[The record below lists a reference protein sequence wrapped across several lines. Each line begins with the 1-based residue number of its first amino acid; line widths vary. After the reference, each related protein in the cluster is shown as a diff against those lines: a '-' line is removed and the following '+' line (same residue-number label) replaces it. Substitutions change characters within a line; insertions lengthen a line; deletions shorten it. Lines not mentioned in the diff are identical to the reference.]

1 MKRRALLLLLAAAG
15 FAQEAP
21 ELHKIYVPYT
31 KLEEVLGTDKER
43 VMVPYQEFL
52 ELWKLKYGPKAEP
65 GKPPV
70 PFVVES
76 ATYDSPFCMELGP
89 GRALEPIGVFRFLN
103 HSCDPNCEL
112 FFYVPAARGNG
123 RQREPADR
131 LWLKSLRRIAIGE
144 ELTIDYAWPAERAIP
159 CLCGAA
165 NCRGWIVASE
175 ETFQIA
181 NCKLQI
187 EK

>member
-1 MKRRALLLLLAAAG
+1 MSLHVCVGPSPVGRGVFARREFPQREVIGRIRGAIIRDAWYESDYCMAIDADS
-15 FAQEAP
+15 
-21 ELHKIYVPYT
+21 V
-31 KLEEVLGTDKER
+31 LE
-43 VMVPYQEFL
+43 P
-52 ELWKLKYGPKAEP
+52 
-65 GKPPV
+65 
-70 PFVVES
+70 
-76 ATYDSPFCMELGP
+76 DSPFCY
-89 GRALEPIGVFRFLN
+89 LN
-103 HSCDPNCEL
+103 HSCAPNCAWFIAEEEDGESNRPDPQL
-112 FFYVPAARGNG
+112 LLYATRDIAAG
-123 RQREPADR
+123 D
-131 LWLKSLRRIAIGE
+131 

>member
-1 MKRRALLLLLAAAG
+1 MLPRRY
-15 FAQEAP
+15 P
-21 ELHKIYVPYT
+21 SVELRDTRVGLGVFTRQAFRRYRIIGDICGKI
-31 KLEEVLGTDKER
+31 
-43 VMVPYQEFL
+43 
-52 ELWKLKYGPKAEP
+52 
-65 GKPPV
+65 
-70 PFVVES
+70 VES

-112 FFYVPAARGNG
+112 FFYEPAARGND

-131 LWLKSLRRIAIGE
+131 LWLKSLRPIAVGE

-159 CLCGAA
+159 CFCGAA

-175 ETFQIA
+175 ELFQIA
-181 NCKLQI
+181 NWKLKISIDRRLQI
-187 EK
+187 AI

>member
-1 MKRRALLLLLAAAG
+1 MLPRRYPAV
-15 FAQEAP
+15 
-21 ELHKIYVPYT
+21 ELRDTHVGLGVFTRQAFRRREIIGDICGKI
-31 KLEEVLGTDKER
+31 
-43 VMVPYQEFL
+43 
-52 ELWKLKYGPKAEP
+52 
-65 GKPPV
+65 
-70 PFVVES
+70 VES
-76 ATYDSPFCMELGP
+76 ATYDSPFCMELGL

-131 LWLKSLRRIAIGE
+131 LWLKSLRQIAIGE

-175 ETFQIA
+175 ESFQIA
-181 NCKLQI
+181 NCKMKI
-187 EK
+187 ENFD